1 MFGIPIGITSSVIGL
16 KTCTIAAGIKMCKST
31 IKKKKKQNLLLEKSK
46 FNNQKSL
53 ISKALTDSN
62 ISHDE
67 FVLMNNVLKEYGNM
81 KAEIKSS
88 NNKKVCFL

>member
-1 MFGIPIGITSSVIGL
+1 MFGIPIGITSSVLGL

-67 FVLMNNVLKEYGNM
+67 FVLMNNVLKEYDNM

-88 NNKKVCFL
+88 NNKKVCF